1 MASPSHLCSS
11 STVAAGP
18 DGQQR
23 FTIVAPSP
31 IVLPTRFADAAF
43 LHVLVTH
50 PESLIPPGKSLRAA
64 LLRPEGAANAN
75 EESSGNAPESLQ
87 SAVEKIV
94 HRAFWDEAG
103 ESLSDTEPSKQ
114 IARLRLLYKDLYT
127 ALEGLLPKSHPSYVR
142 LADPLSPTP
151 APLQSAR
158 NHLLELT
165 TALQERCAP
174 ARDAQLSSIRSVLEN
189 GNASDLPSRLVQ
201 AIKQI
206 LEVSVVMKKD
216 LSNAILGAVKD
227 DDLEKEIL
235 RMARV
240 EERRAIL
247 EIYGA
252 KSIKDRWKSWLS
264 SDGTESNSGR
274 NENDWV
280 RRLVMALGAD
290 VPISCLLPS
299 GNSSASETPSAPP
312 QSSGSSNEVP
322 PIFAL
327 SSSDLFHIQNHIQ
340 ALVIVAVLRT
350 LVPHPRSTFTSSSFA
365 NISAAT
371 SSPSNAAKPLF
382 QGSSEEASETR
393 TFADRVLSLLMIEVD
408 ETSEDAGTTKLIN
421 LADEVLREH
430 RRLQAVHAASSSEI
444 DSSPLP
450 PIDEQ
455 TIRSRVDALLKPS
468 NPVFILLRKRLLDT
482 LADSL
487 IYALQTELEKRE
499 RDDGRRLPEAIKT
512 GREMERQTK
521 RPRLNFSYSGS
532 SGSESDLDL
541 KERGHLRRLIEEIT
555 RSGRVQTKGYEDPVL
570 ARGMGEVLGE
580 LSDVVEWVR
589 DTWADRGF
597 GLEGLDRDV
606 RVTESDADEAVKG
619 KEKEDGP
626 GGT

>member
-1 MASPSHLCSS
+1 MTSPSHPRSS

-64 LLRPEGAANAN
+64 LLRPEGAANSN
-75 EESSGNAPESLQ
+75 EESSRNSPELLQ

-94 HRAFWDEAG
+94 HRAFWDEAR
-103 ESLSDTEPSKQ
+103 ESLSDAEPSKQ
-114 IARLRLLYKDLYT
+114 IARLRLLYKDLHM

-142 LADPLSPTP
+142 LAAPLSPTL

-174 ARDAQLSSIRSVLEN
+174 VRDAQFSSIRRVLEIEN
-189 GNASDLPSRLVQ
+189 TSDLPSRLVQ

-206 LEVSVVMKKD
+206 LEVSEVMKKD
-216 LSNAILGAVKD
+216 LSNAILGTVKD
-227 DDLEKEIL
+227 EDLEKEIL
-235 RMARV
+235 RVARV

-252 KSIKDRWKSWLS
+252 KSIKDRWKSWLFS
-264 SDGTESNSGR
+264 EGTESNSGR
-274 NENDWV
+274 NENEWV

-299 GNSSASETPSAPP
+299 SASETPSAPP
-312 QSSGSSNEVP
+312 QSSGPSNEVP

-340 ALVIVAVLRT
+340 ALVIVSVLRT
-350 LVPHPRSTFTSSSFA
+350 LVPHPRSTFTNSSFA
-365 NISAAT
+365 NIPTAT
-371 SSPSNAAKPLF
+371 SSPSSAAKPLF

-430 RRLQAVHAASSSEI
+430 RRLQVIHAASSSATDEP
-444 DSSPLP
+444 PLP

-455 TIRSRVDALLKPS
+455 TVRSRVDALLKPT
-468 NPVFILLRKRLLDT
+468 NPVFILLRKRLLNT

-487 IYALQTELEKRE
+487 FSVLQTETEKRK
-499 RDDGRRLPEAIKT
+499 RDDGRHLPEAIKT
-512 GREMERQTK
+512 GREVETQAK
-521 RPRLNFSYSGS
+521 RPRLNFSHSTS
-532 SGSESDLDL
+532 SGSEPDLDL
-541 KERGHLRRLIEEIT
+541 RKRGHLHRLTEEIV
-555 RSGRVQTKGYEDPVL
+555 RSGRVQAKGYEDPVL
-570 ARGMGEVLGE
+570 ARGIGEVLDE
-580 LSDVVEWVR
+580 LADVVEWVR

-597 GLEGLDRDV
+597 ALEGLDRDV